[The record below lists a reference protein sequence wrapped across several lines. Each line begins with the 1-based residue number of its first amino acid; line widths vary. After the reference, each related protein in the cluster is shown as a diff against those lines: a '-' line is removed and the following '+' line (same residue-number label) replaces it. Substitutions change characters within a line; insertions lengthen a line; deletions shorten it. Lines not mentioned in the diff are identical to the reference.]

1 MRFMLVLIIEPFCC
15 LRNAFFPS
23 LCPKPPFNNL
33 DPSDMTLDMAL
44 EGSPLTYA
52 KPALFKLLPASLKK
66 LDSLIAP
73 CVEYTYLIPC

>member
-1 MRFMLVLIIEPFCC
+1 
-15 LRNAFFPS
+15 
-23 LCPKPPFNNL
+23 
-33 DPSDMTLDMAL
+33 MTLDMAL

-73 CVEYTYLIPC
+73 WVEYTYLISC